1 MCQPLH
7 QVEVS
12 YGHGLLPVD
21 AVQMLSDG
29 QCSDCMLGTQ
39 DEGTLH

>member
-12 YGHGLLPVD
+12 YGHGLFPAD
-21 AVQMLSDG
+21 AAQMLSDG
-29 QCSDCMLGTQ
+29 QCSDSMLCTQ